1 VTAAEKERKSLNLRA
16 IVSCSKFAITDL
28 AFRIGNDL
36 FHRPITAAALLEWLG
51 KVAVGENYSTT
62 QVNGAST
69 FAADGGASVASP
81 AALLA
86 LPTTMGGFSQA
97 RFAVAPE
104 LALKAGYQVTSQLRV
119 HAGYDFLFWSNVVR
133 PGNVTPESTPLR
145 SHLEPSPGQA
155 VRRRAWMDLT
165 SGRRVSTWAPFLA
178 FDMFEKSIAGG
189 PLSRWTC
196 RFLCARIA
204 PRATM
209 NAGLKRTIGFFLI
222 FVSIAANL
230 AHAQSGVPWQPTP
243 KITVISPAGDPRSG
257 LVDEAASFWNKNL
270 GEVGSGFKLGSV
282 SRMVQPVPEAALQS
296 MSLSVVGSSGP
307 AVVSPARQGLP
318 GDITIFLAESELVS
332 FTGPFDANSKRV
344 IAIREIRYSAHERSE
359 RRAQR
364 DWART
369 GSCDRPRAQQRSHH
383 ADVRP
388 PGPMPACALSV
399 RPAPPVSVDRRREAA
414 TDRDASE
421 RLMAAVRPYMPLNQ
435 LKPRSSQKPPG

>member
-1 VTAAEKERKSLNLRA
+1 
-16 IVSCSKFAITDL
+16 
-28 AFRIGNDL
+28 
-36 FHRPITAAALLEWLG
+36 
-51 KVAVGENYSTT
+51 
-62 QVNGAST
+62 
-69 FAADGGASVASP
+69 
-81 AALLA
+81 
-86 LPTTMGGFSQA
+86 
-97 RFAVAPE
+97 
-104 LALKAGYQVTSQLRV
+104 
-119 HAGYDFLFWSNVVR
+119 
-133 PGNVTPESTPLR
+133 
-145 SHLEPSPGQA
+145 
-155 VRRRAWMDLT
+155 
-165 SGRRVSTWAPFLA
+165 
-178 FDMFEKSIAGG
+178 
-189 PLSRWTC
+189 LSRWTC

-230 AHAQSGVPWQPTP
+230 AHAQSGVPWQSTP
-243 KITVISPAGDPRSG
+243 KITVISPAGDPRSE

-332 FTGPFDANSKRV
+332 FTGPFDANSKRI
-344 IAIREIRYSAHERSE
+344 IAIREIRYSAHEPTE

-364 DWART
+364 DCART

-388 PGPMPACALSV
+388 PGPMPAGALSV